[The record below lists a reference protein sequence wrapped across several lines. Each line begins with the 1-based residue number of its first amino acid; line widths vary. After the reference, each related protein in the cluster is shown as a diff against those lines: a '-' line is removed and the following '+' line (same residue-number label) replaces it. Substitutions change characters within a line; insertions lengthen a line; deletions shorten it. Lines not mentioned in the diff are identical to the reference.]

1 MIQARREAGVIR
13 HYLGAS
19 IPFSDMNAR
28 LRVRFDHL
36 RADGIIERKRRR
48 LPGSHIALYRNCRLA
63 VPPIRALIT
72 EWDDLLTSTGNPAD
86 I

>member
-28 LRVRFDHL
+28 LHVRFDHL

-48 LPGSHIALYRNCRLA
+48 LPRQPH
-63 VPPIRALIT
+63 RALQQLPPRGT
-72 EWDDLLTSTGNPAD
+72 TDPSTDN
-86 I
+86 

>member
-1 MIQARREAGVIR
+1 MGSPSESAGV
-13 HYLGAS
+13 YPA
-19 IPFSDMNAR
+19 
-28 LRVRFDHL
+28 
-36 RADGIIERKRRR
+36 
-48 LPGSHIALYRNCRLA
+48 SHIALYSNYRLA